1 MNQIHKLLE
10 DKNSWYRKYLACTEA
25 FLSALRHAPEIALD
39 EIELF
44 YGNRES
50 LLKILASLDHKIE
63 EQVAVEQKKG
73 TEPNTDQNTKTQF
86 HLREKDS
93 IIERIIV
100 VDKEMMA
107 EIDSLRSQGS
117 EKLKLLS
124 KGKKALAKYKSTNN
138 HSEKIDKRV

>member
-1 MNQIHKLLE
+1 MNQIYKLLE

-39 EIELF
+39 ELELF

-50 LLKILASLDHKIE
+50 LLKILGGLDLKLQE
-63 EQVAVEQKKG
+63 CL
-73 TEPNTDQNTKTQF
+73 TESERMGKELDSAQTTKVQF

-100 VDKEMMA
+100 VDKEVMA
-107 EIDSLRSQGS
+107 EIELLRTQGAD
-117 EKLKLLS
+117 KLKLLS

-138 HSEKIDKRV
+138 HNEKIDKRV

>member
-1 MNQIHKLLE
+1 VTHIYKLLE
-10 DKNSWYRKYLACTEA
+10 DKNSWYRKYLQCTEA
-25 FLSALRHAPEIALD
+25 YLSALRHAPEIAID

-50 LLKILASLDHKIE
+50 LLKILGGIDLKIQEALE
-63 EQVAVEQKKG
+63 EHERRNSEFTTEQ
-73 TEPNTDQNTKTQF
+73 TTKVQY

-100 VDKEMMA
+100 VDKELMQ
-107 EIDSLRSQGS
+107 EIEQIRTQGA

-124 KGKKALAKYKSTNN
+124 KGKKALANYKSTNN
-138 HSEKIDKRV
+138 HNEKIDKRV

>member
-1 MNQIHKLLE
+1 MSQLYKLLE

-25 FLSALRHAPEIALD
+25 YLTAIRHAPEIALD

-50 LLKILASLDHKIE
+50 LLKILGGLDLKIQE
-63 EQVAVEQKKG
+63 ELSEHERMGRELDSAQ
-73 TEPNTDQNTKTQF
+73 TTKVQY

-100 VDKEMMA
+100 VDKELMA
-107 EIDSLRSQGS
+107 EIEILRTHGAD
-117 EKLKLLS
+117 KLKLLS
-124 KGKKALAKYKSTNN
+124 KGKKALSKYKSSNN
-138 HSEKIDKRV
+138 HNEKIDKRV